1 MTSRSATTVETGR
14 RSTAP
19 ALRRA
24 RPPSRPPSTDCPLW
38 TVVDDSTP
46 DGVDL
51 DRPNAARMHDF
62 YLGGAHNFSVDRQ
75 AAQAIDAAAPQV
87 IDAARANRHFQRRAV
102 RHALSEGVRQFLDLG
117 SGFPTHGSVHHIVHA
132 AHRAAPVVHV
142 DADLVAVA
150 FARQVLDANPAA
162 EVVRADIRD
171 IAAILDHP
179 DVQRLIDLTQPVC
192 VLLVSVL
199 DFVPGDLT
207 HAMSTLRARL
217 SPGSLLVLSHGSD
230 PEPRYAAQF
239 EAVRQVYAQTDT
251 PVCSRTPEQIAALCA
266 GFDLVTPHAD
276 ADIAGPSGLV
286 AVNQWRPD
294 ETTSAAGDHDD
305 PFDPLGGLLVAVA
318 RKPHRRPPPAP
329 TNLIP

>member
-1 MTSRSATTVETGR
+1 MTGRSATTVETDR
-14 RSTAP
+14 RCAAP
-19 ALRRA
+19 APSRTC
-24 RPPSRPPSTDCPLW
+24 PPSRPPSIDCPLW
-38 TVVDDSTP
+38 TVPGESLP

-62 YLGGAHNFSVDRQ
+62 YLGGAHNFSIDRQ
-75 AAQAIDAAAPQV
+75 AAKAVVAAAPQIV
-87 IDAARANRHFQRRAV
+87 GAARANRHFQRRAA
-102 RHALSEGVRQFLDLG
+102 RYALDEGVRQFLDLG

-150 FARQVLDANPAA
+150 FARRVLDANPAA

-179 DVQRLIDLTQPVC
+179 DTRRLIDLTQPVC

-207 HAMSTLRARL
+207 HAMSTLGARL

-230 PEPRYAAQF
+230 PDPRYAAQF
-239 EAVRQVYAQTDT
+239 EAVRQVYAQTNT
-251 PVCSRTPEQIAALCA
+251 PICSRTPEQIAALCT
-266 GFDLVTPHAD
+266 GFDLVAPNAD

-286 AVNQWRPD
+286 TVNQWRPD
-294 ETTSAAGDHDD
+294 ETTSAAGDDDD
-305 PFDPLGGLLVAVA
+305 PVGPLRGLLAAVA
-318 RKPHRRPPPAP
+318 RKPPAP
-329 TNLIP
+329 TNPIP